1 MEEEPNR
8 PLIISRHIC
17 PTPNTCITFNKN
29 DHETESKAFVISNLS
44 NILGLFLLIEQTCCL
59 LNKHE
64 IILNTPTLDESTL
77 L

>member
-1 MEEEPNR
+1 MIFPDTPFKRTIMEEEPNG

-44 NILGLFLLIEQTCCL
+44 NILGLFVDRANKLFVEQA
-59 LNKHE
+59 
-64 IILNTPTLDESTL
+64 
-77 L
+77 